1 MSDDNKKGRNTPRT
15 TTENIEK
22 KKRDKKIKQMDDMG
36 SYLVLS
42 GNMSLEDLGNV
53 RKERERIDEEAARN
67 DRPSKG
73 RNTPR
78 KFNNGGCV
86 SGSSSRGMGA
96 AMRGGKFV
104 GVR

>member
-1 MSDDNKKGRNTPRT
+1 MADEQKKGRNKPRT
-15 TTENIEK
+15 TTKNIEK
-22 KKRDKKIKQMDDMG
+22 KKSDKKIKQMDDMG

-42 GNMSLEDLGNV
+42 GNMSLEDLSNV

-78 KFNNGGCV
+78 EFRNGGAV
-86 SGSSSRGMGA
+86 NLGNFKGS
-96 AMRGGKFV
+96 F
-104 GVR
+104 